1 LRRNLKTLTLS
12 LITKL
17 AKQSALYGLSSIATR
32 VLAFAFLTPFLTYSF
47 GKADMGIQ
55 TELYSWAAFLLIPFT
70 YRMETAMFRF
80 GSRQEELMPAFRT
93 AAISVILSTFALTI
107 ILLLLTPKLA
117 YFIEYQDKQQ
127 YIVWIIL
134 IVAMDALMAIP
145 FALLRLQ
152 EKALNFAAIKII
164 NMLTYLGLV
173 FFFVKAGPDLYVNKL
188 LFAHYWYN
196 PFIGIGWVFIANLIA
211 NLLTLVLLVPSYK
224 RLFQNKEKNKFFD
237 IELWKKMLRYAGPL
251 IIVGLAAVVNEV
263 LDRTLLKL
271 LLTGDLD
278 SRLAQVGIYGACYK
292 IAIFMNLLTQAF
304 NYAAEPFFFKHAA
317 KEGSRQ
323 LYADV
328 ALLFSIVGSLVF
340 LAVMLLMD
348 IFQYF
353 VAAPYREG
361 LHIVPILLLANLFL
375 GLYYSVASWYKLAD
389 KTVMGIYISGAGA
402 IITIFGNLLLIPLLG
417 YAGAAWATLLC
428 YGSML
433 LLAWYLGQKYYPVPY
448 NYQKTFIYITTA
460 IVLYLIY
467 SLIKTSLEIEFWLGI
482 TLGFVF
488 LACYLTGLIYFEVK
502 YLKKILKRNA

>member
-70 YRMETAMFRF
+70 YRMETSMFRF

-93 AAISVILSTFALTI
+93 AAISVIFSTLFLTI
-107 ILLLLTPKLA
+107 LLLLLTPKLA
-117 YFIEYQDKQQ
+117 HLLEYQDKQQ

-211 NLLTLVLLVPSYK
+211 NLLTLVLLVPSYL

-271 LLTGDLD
+271 LLRCLLQDCHFHEFTYTG
-278 SRLAQVGIYGACYK
+278 I
-292 IAIFMNLLTQAF
+292 
-304 NYAAEPFFFKHAA
+304 
-317 KEGSRQ
+317 Q
-323 LYADV
+323 LC
-328 ALLFSIVGSLVF
+328 G
-340 LAVMLLMD
+340 
-348 IFQYF
+348 
-353 VAAPYREG
+353 
-361 LHIVPILLLANLFL
+361 
-375 GLYYSVASWYKLAD
+375 
-389 KTVMGIYISGAGA
+389 
-402 IITIFGNLLLIPLLG
+402 
-417 YAGAAWATLLC
+417 
-428 YGSML
+428 
-433 LLAWYLGQKYYPVPY
+433 
-448 NYQKTFIYITTA
+448 
-460 IVLYLIY
+460 
-467 SLIKTSLEIEFWLGI
+467 
-482 TLGFVF
+482 
-488 LACYLTGLIYFEVK
+488 
-502 YLKKILKRNA
+502 

>member
-1 LRRNLKTLTLS
+1 
-12 LITKL
+12 
-17 AKQSALYGLSSIATR
+17 
-32 VLAFAFLTPFLTYSF
+32 
-47 GKADMGIQ
+47 MGIQ

-93 AAISVILSTFALTI
+93 AAISVVLSTLALAVL
-107 ILLLLTPKLA
+107 LLLLTPKLA
-117 YFIEYQDKQQ
+117 YLSEYQDKQQ

-134 IVAMDALMAIP
+134 IVALDALMAIP

-152 EKALNFAAIKII
+152 EKALNFATIKII
-164 NMLTYLGLV
+164 NMLSYLGLV
-173 FFFVKAGPDLYVNKL
+173 FFFVKAGPDLYIHKL
-188 LFAHYWYN
+188 LFAHYWYS

-211 NLLTLVLLVPSYK
+211 NLLTLVLLVPSYT

-237 IELWKKMLRYAGPL
+237 IELWKKILRYAGPL
-251 IIVGLAAVVNEV
+251 IIVGLAAVINEV

-317 KEGSRQ
+317 KDGSRQ

-328 ALLFSIVGSLVF
+328 ALLFSIIGSLVF
-340 LAVMLLMD
+340 LGVMLFID

-361 LHIVPILLLANLFL
+361 LHIVPVLLIANLFL

-389 KTVMGIYISGAGA
+389 KTVMGIYISGIGA
-402 IITIFGNLLLIPLLG
+402 LVTIFGNLLLIPLLG
-417 YAGAAWATLLC
+417 YSGAAWATLIC
-428 YGSML
+428 YAVML
-433 LLAWYLGQKYYPVPY
+433 FVAWYLGQKYYPVPY
-448 NYQKTFIYITTA
+448 DYQKTIVYIASA
-460 IVLYLIY
+460 IALYLIFTWVKII
-467 SLIKTSLEIEFWLGI
+467 SKIGFWPGI
-482 TLGFVF
+482 TLGFIF
-488 LACYLTGLIYFEVK
+488 LIGYFTGLIYFEGRS
-502 YLKKILKRNA
+502 LRKILKRSV